1 MTNDSCADDGP
12 CASGETKHTVAPGDT
27 MTRIAQRY
35 YCRDGDKSV
44 QSIAQWLE
52 DHNGAAIGEDRK
64 RIYPGTLLCL
74 PAHFRGAAWEATRC
88 WPEIPDKP
96 VEHRPANSVVV
107 QDKPSPTA
115 PPQTGTNPSSTPQT
129 VCTLPDET
137 RSDGH
142 RAPDKPTKTHVVKP
156 KTVRLVEAELNSGA
170 FVPLSDS
177 TRNDFYQALGFVGIG
192 ARFTLGRVNF
202 APRLMFVASNS
213 STRYNGLDEQPQNL
227 VGPGA
232 SAQFGLVLRRE
243 PWSFIT
249 GIEGGWMGVRRSIT
263 RSNYPSE
270 RTEVT
275 SRVGMLLAGVFVR
288 SEYTWRP
295 KSHLRLALEFGGDV
309 VSFYR
314 TSGAVDAGF
323 NVRLAGGASY
333 AF

>member
-1 MTNDSCADDGP
+1 M
-12 CASGETKHTVAPGDT
+12 
-27 MTRIAQRY
+27 
-35 YCRDGDKSV
+35 
-44 QSIAQWLE
+44 
-52 DHNGAAIGEDRK
+52 
-64 RIYPGTLLCL
+64 
-74 PAHFRGAAWEATRC
+74 
-88 WPEIPDKP
+88 
-96 VEHRPANSVVV
+96 
-107 QDKPSPTA
+107 
-115 PPQTGTNPSSTPQT
+115 
-129 VCTLPDET
+129 
-137 RSDGH
+137 
-142 RAPDKPTKTHVVKP
+142 VKP

-314 TSGAVDAGF
+314 TSGEVDAGF